1 MSEYRGPIVD
11 AHHHFWQPDLGK
23 NPWLLPDARIPFR
36 YGDYESIKRDYFP
49 PHLIA
54 DSADFDVVATVTME
68 TEWNL
73 DDPVGEIEFTES
85 IARDYG
91 LPNAAVAHA
100 VLADP
105 NIERVIERLAE
116 HEIVRGVRNKP
127 GQAVSAAAASANPS
141 LLTDPQWIRGFE
153 TLAKYGLDFELQ
165 VACWHLDEA
174 LGLATSHPQATIIV
188 NHAGLPSDR
197 SREGLDYWAAAMR
210 RLAKAPNVA
219 VKISGIGQPDRPWT
233 VDDNREIVETVVE
246 AFSPGRIMFASNFP
260 VDGLTGSYSDIYG
273 GFVEITREWSVDE
286 QRAAFFG
293 NAVRYYRLTELTE
306 LTQ

>member
-1 MSEYRGPIVD
+1 MTAYRGKIVD
-11 AHHHFWQPDLGK
+11 AHHHFWQPDLGR
-23 NPWLLPDARIPFR
+23 NPWLLPEAHIPFR

-54 DSADFDVVATVTME
+54 DATGFDVVGTVTME

-105 NIERVIERLAE
+105 GVEGVIEQLAD

-127 GQAVSAAAASANPS
+127 GQAVSAAAASGNSS
-141 LLTDPQWIRGFE
+141 LLTDAQWISGFE

-165 VACWHLDEA
+165 VAWWHLDEA
-174 LGLATSHPQATIIV
+174 LALAASHPDATIIL

-197 SREGLDYWAAAMR
+197 SREGIDGWAAAMR
-210 RLAKAPNVA
+210 RFAQAPNVA

-233 VDDNREIVETVVE
+233 VADNREIVETVAE
-246 AFSPGRIMFASNFP
+246 TFSADRIMFASNFP
-260 VDGLTGSYSDIYG
+260 VDSLTGSYADIYG
-273 GFVEITREWSVDE
+273 GFVEIAESWSPDE
-286 QRAAFFG
+286 QTAAFFG
-293 NAVRYYRLTELTE
+293 NAVRYYRLTGLSG
-306 LTQ
+306 